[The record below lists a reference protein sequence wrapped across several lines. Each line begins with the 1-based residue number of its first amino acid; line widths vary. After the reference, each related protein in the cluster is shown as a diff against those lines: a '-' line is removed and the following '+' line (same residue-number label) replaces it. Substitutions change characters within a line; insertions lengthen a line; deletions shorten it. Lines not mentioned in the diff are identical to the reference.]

1 MIQDNLVRGNI
12 RKKLE
17 DTKLVTP
24 ENGHCE
30 IGKFDITEPD
40 FGPTEV
46 VEEDALLV
54 QFDGDRKAY
63 VKPSDIRSH
72 VDYLLLK
79 HFVKIYHKDYI
90 NQILLATIDNNRI
103 MWGGPAR
110 AETGGNF
117 VDSSTVQREYL
128 PGVKTLRRIKKEY
141 K

>member
-1 MIQDNLVRGNI
+1 MIQDKLVRANI
-12 RKKLE
+12 KKKLE
-17 DTKLVTP
+17 DTKFVTP

-30 IGKFDITEPD
+30 FFDMTELD

-46 VEEDALLV
+46 VEENALLV

-63 VKPSDIRSH
+63 IKPSDIRSH

-79 HFVKIYHKDYI
+79 HFVRIYHKDYI
-90 NQILLATIDNNRI
+90 NQILLATVDNNRI

-117 VDSSTVQREYL
+117 VDSSTVQSEEL
-128 PGVKTLRRIKKEY
+128 SGVKTLRRIKKEY